1 MTTKVLVTG
10 ATGTIGS
17 LVIPK
22 LLEAGVEVQALVRNE
37 EKALLL
43 EKSGVKTFVGDYES
57 QEMLV
62 LAAQNIDSILAITP
76 PGPDAVEQGEALIQ
90 AAFSSGSPHYVR
102 ISAIGAAPD
111 APTENGRLHF
121 ESDNRL
127 INSGLTY
134 TILRPHFFMQN
145 LFLAVDTIKADGNM
159 YWGMGDGKLGMI
171 DVRDIADCAVEIL
184 VNGGHKNK
192 IYNPTGASSFSFHD
206 AAKIISSGI
215 DKAVNYVPIP
225 VEAVRDATLQAGWG
239 EWGAQAMMD
248 YSKAYSEGWG
258 DFVNNDVETITS
270 RKSRSFQTFFDEVL
284 KYGFKA

>member
-1 MTTKVLVTG
+1 MKRKVLVTG
-10 ATGTIGS
+10 ATGNIGS
-17 LVIPK
+17 IIVPQ
-22 LLEAGVEVQALVRNE
+22 LLEEGVEVHALVRNE
-37 EKALLL
+37 EKAKALA
-43 EKSGVKTFVGDYES
+43 EKGVKIFIGDFGS

-62 LAAQNIDSILAITP
+62 QAAQNVDAILAITP
-76 PGPDAVEQGEALIQ
+76 PGPEAVEQGEELIQ

-102 ISAIGAAPD
+102 ISAIGAAAD

-127 INSGLTY
+127 IKSGLTY

-192 IYNPTGASSFSFHD
+192 TYNPTGASSISFHET
-206 AAKIISSGI
+206 AKIISSGI
-215 DKAVNYVPIP
+215 DKTVTYVPIP
-225 VEAVRDATLQAGWG
+225 VEAVRDAILKAGWG
-239 EWGAQAMMD
+239 EWGAQVMMD

-258 DFVNNDVETITS
+258 DFVNDDVETITGN
-270 RKSRSFQTFFDEVL
+270 KSRSFQQFFNEVL
-284 KYGFKA
+284 KYGF